1 MVAEVVKLGKHA
13 TLKMSWAQALEGST
27 PSFGIAFMPKPKLP
41 DKDFKWTPKLT
52 YAIGLLT
59 TDGNLSGDGRHLTMR
74 SSDTQLL
81 KTFKGCLNLSTKIS
95 QSKNDGWATKP
106 SYRVQFGDVQF
117 YRWLLKIG
125 LFPAKTYTIGK
136 IEVPDIY
143 FRDFLRGHLDGDG
156 SISTYKDYYNTYK
169 SPKYIYVR
177 LWVKFISMSKNHI
190 IWLREKIYKLIQIKG
205 HLIQAK
211 NYHSDKIP
219 GMTILKFGKKE
230 STKLL
235 KWIYYKKNLPCLFR
249 KHKIAEKFLK
259 P

>member
-1 MVAEVVKLGKHA
+1 
-13 TLKMSWAQALEGST
+13 
-27 PSFGIAFMPKPKLP
+27 MPKPKLP
-41 DKDFKWTPKLT
+41 DKEFKWISRLAYVT
-52 YAIGLLT
+52 GLLA
-59 TDGNLSGDGRHLTMR
+59 TDGNLSGDKRHIIMR
-74 SSDTQLL
+74 SSDIQLL
-81 KTFKGCLNLSTKIS
+81 KTFKKCLNLSVKIGVVKS
-95 QSKNDGWATKP
+95 YSSTRKR

-136 IEVPDIY
+136 IKVPDIY

-156 SISTYKDYYNTYK
+156 SISTYKDYYNTFK
-169 SPKYIYVR
+169 NPKYVYIR

-219 GMTILKFGKKE
+219 GMAILKFGKKE
-230 STKLL
+230 SIKLL
-235 KWIYYKKNLPCLFR
+235 KWIYYKPNLPCLLR
-249 KHKIAEKFLK
+249 KRQIAEKFLK
-259 P
+259 A